1 MDARTLA
8 RAMECPIARA
18 EEMCAPM
25 NAAMIAADC
34 TTLNRAAMWCA
45 QIGHESAGL
54 VYMEEIADGQRYN
67 GRADLGNT
75 QPGDGPRYKGSGP
88 IQLTGRNNFRRFS
101 EWCHSLGLVPTP
113 RYFED
118 NPQLVRDDPRWG
130 FLAASWYWTIE
141 RPRINAM
148 CDRQDIEGVTRAING
163 GLTHIDDR
171 IRRYRLC
178 REIGAA
184 LLPEEEFLMSLNPVE
199 QKTVWSGAAQ
209 LNGASGSVRKAPAWL
224 AKFLP
229 KSFRDEDGP
238 WVRDQIDAI
247 TNETVTGVF
256 TFSPDDTIDFGD
268 GPVRLVDVPAS
279 QPVNFV
285 TLQRIIAARLVHAQ
299 QPLVINQAAPKGK

>member
-1 MDARTLA
+1 MDAPTLA
-8 RAMECPIARA
+8 RAMGCSLARA
-18 EEMCAPM
+18 EEMCAAM
-25 NAAMIAADC
+25 NNAMIAAEC
-34 TTLNRAAMWCA
+34 TTVNRAAMWCA

-54 VYMEEIADGQRYN
+54 VHMEEIADGRAYN

-88 IQLTGRNNFRRFS
+88 IQLTGRNNFREFS
-101 EWCHSLGLVPTP
+101 QWCFAKGWTPTP

-118 NPQLVRDDPRWG
+118 MPYLVREEPKWG
-130 FLAASWYWTIE
+130 FLAASWYWTVS
-141 RPRINAM
+141 RPGINAM
-148 CDRQDIEGVTRAING
+148 CDRQDIHGVTRAING
-163 GLTHIDDR
+163 GLTHINDR

-178 REIGAA
+178 REIGPA
-184 LLPEEEFLMSLNPVE
+184 LLPEEEFLMSLNPAE

-209 LNGASGSVRKAPAWL
+209 VSGPSKSVRKAPAWL
-224 AKFLP
+224 VKFLP
-229 KSFRDEDGP
+229 SSFRNDDGP

-285 TLQRIIAARLVHAQ
+285 TLQRIIAAHLIAS
-299 QPLVINQAAPKGK
+299 KEK

>member
-18 EEMCAPM
+18 EEMCAAM
-25 NAAMIAADC
+25 NNAMIAAGC

-54 VYMEEIADGQRYN
+54 VYMEEIDDGQRYN

-88 IQLTGRNNFRRFS
+88 IQLTGRNNFREFS
-101 EWCHSLGLVPTP
+101 RWCFSKGWTPTP

-118 NPQLVRDDPRWG
+118 MPYLVREEPKWG
-130 FLAASWYWTIE
+130 FLAASWYWTVA
-141 RPRINAM
+141 RPGINAM
-148 CDRQDIEGVTRAING
+148 CDRQDVHGVTKAING

-178 REIGAA
+178 REIGSA

-199 QKTVWSGAAQ
+199 QQTVWSAGAQ
-209 LNGASGSVRKAPAWL
+209 LDRPTSKVRRAPKWL
-224 AKFLP
+224 VRFLP
-229 KSFRDEDGP
+229 SSFDWTKKPDEYEGP
-238 WVRDQIDAI
+238 WVRDEIDALV
-247 TNETVTGVF
+247 NEVVTGVF

-285 TLQRIIAARLVHAQ
+285 TLQRIIAAHLIAS
-299 QPLVINQAAPKGK
+299 KEK